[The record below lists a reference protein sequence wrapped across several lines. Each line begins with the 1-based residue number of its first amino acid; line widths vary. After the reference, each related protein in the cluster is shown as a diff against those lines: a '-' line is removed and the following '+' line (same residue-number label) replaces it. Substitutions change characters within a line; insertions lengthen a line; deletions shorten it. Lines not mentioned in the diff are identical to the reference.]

1 LPDWPIG
8 SSLEAIQGG
17 VGLEAGLGKRKYL
30 PGVEIARTPEDKI
43 TAGLTEVQHCFAG
56 ASSSLSLVALG
67 ALNLGWSTLATKG
80 QDIFVFT
87 QMGLGLLLVI
97 CCVLFALRVQ
107 PWPRVSLVFER
118 QIPWHAP
125 SSLLASCGIS
135 AFIIALA
142 VPIGSAFTQAA
153 EWEATMKSFFG
164 FSAVGILI
172 SGAFVSLSRIAAGL
186 AALAWIKEIR
196 GEQGVIELSP
206 GQRLT
211 KQAEQEPQL
220 PSWAQTL

>member
-1 LPDWPIG
+1 M
-8 SSLEAIQGG
+8 
-17 VGLEAGLGKRKYL
+17 GLEAGLGKRKYP
-30 PGVEIARTPEDKI
+30 PGVEIAQTPEDKI
-43 TAGLTEVQHCFAG
+43 TAGLQELQFCFAG

-67 ALNLGWSTLATKG
+67 ALNLGWSTSATKG
-80 QDIFVFT
+80 QDVLVFT

-97 CCVLFALRVQ
+97 ACVAFALRVQ
-107 PWPRVSLVFER
+107 PWPRVSLVSDR

-125 SSLLASCGIS
+125 SSLLTLCGIS
-135 AFIIALA
+135 ALIIAVA
-142 VPIGSAFTQAA
+142 VPIGSAFTQAP
-153 EWEATMKSFFG
+153 EWESTMKSFFG

-186 AALAWIKEIR
+186 ETLAWIKEIR
-196 GEQGVIELSP
+196 REEGVVELSP
-206 GQRLT
+206 GQRIT

>member
-1 LPDWPIG
+1 MPDWPIG

-30 PGVEIARTPEDKI
+30 PGVDIAQTPEDKI

-80 QDIFVFT
+80 QDVLVFT
-87 QMGLGLLLVI
+87 QIGLGLLLVI
-97 CCVLFALRVQ
+97 ACVAFALRVQ
-107 PWPRVSLVFER
+107 PWPMVSLVTDR
-118 QIPWHAP
+118 QVAWHAP
-125 SSLLASCGIS
+125 SSLLAIIGVA
-135 AFIIALA
+135 AFIFTFA
-142 VPIGSAFTQAA
+142 VPIVSAFNQGP
-153 EWEATMKSFFG
+153 EWEKVLKSDFG
-164 FSAVGILI
+164 FLAMGTLI
-172 SGAFVSLSRIAAGL
+172 AGAFVALSRIAAGL
-186 AALAWIKEIR
+186 ETLAWIKEIR
-196 GEQGVIELSP
+196 REQGVIELST

>member
-1 LPDWPIG
+1 LALASG
-8 SSLEAIQGG
+8 TIQGV

-30 PGVEIARTPEDKI
+30 PGVEIAQTPEDKI
-43 TAGLTEVQHCFAG
+43 TAGLQEVQFCFAG

-80 QDIFVFT
+80 QDVLVFT
-87 QMGLGLLLVI
+87 QMGLGLGLVI
-97 CCVLFALRVQ
+97 ACVAFALRVQ
-107 PWPRVSLVFER
+107 PWPRVSLVSDR

-125 SSLLASCGIS
+125 SSLLKVCGIS
-135 AFIIALA
+135 ALIIAVA
-142 VPIGSAFTQAA
+142 VPIGSAFTQAS
-153 EWEATMKSFFG
+153 EWESTKKSFLG
-164 FSAVGILI
+164 FSALGILI
-172 SGAFVSLSRIAAGL
+172 SGAFVALSRIAAGL
-186 AALAWIKEIR
+186 ETLAWIKEIR
-196 GEQGVIELSP
+196 GEQGVVELSP

>member
-1 LPDWPIG
+1 LALASG
-8 SSLEAIQGG
+8 TIQGV

-30 PGVEIARTPEDKI
+30 LGVDIAQTPEDKI

-125 SSLLASCGIS
+125 SSLLAICGAA

-142 VPIGSAFTQAA
+142 VPIGSALTQGS
-153 EWEATMKSFFG
+153 EWDSTMKSFSG
-164 FSAVGILI
+164 FSAIGVLTAGVL
-172 SGAFVSLSRIAAGL
+172 VTLSRIAAGL
-186 AALAWIKEIR
+186 EALAWIKEIR
-196 GEQGVIELSP
+196 REEGVVELSP